1 MVDDCIVVV
10 IPRARCVTPVQ
21 EMPHNSGGQLASAFG
36 LEASLQIR
44 QGLMQISVVRAP
56 GNLSSAVEWADKPRR
71 SIKKAA
77 SDDWRKRHRQ
87 TRRESEGFPGLAQG
101 ARLPRFKSMI

>member
-44 QGLMQISVVRAP
+44 QGLMQISLVRAP
-56 GNLSSAVEWADKPRR
+56 GNLSSAVERADKPRR
-71 SIKKAA
+71 SIKKLHQMTGGKGTA
-77 SDDWRKRHRQ
+77 RQ
-87 TRRESEGFPGLAQG
+87 GENPKDSRFG
-101 ARLPRFKSMI
+101 PRGQTATVQIKI